1 MCLEKNYMYLSAIVL
16 IMIVKSN
23 TIMFRASTL
32 DVTKKIYHFAT
43 SNVYFIILPHHFTTS
58 YLSDILLFNSIH

>member
-1 MCLEKNYMYLSAIVL
+1 MCLEKNYMYLSGIVL

-32 DVTKKIYHFAT
+32 DVTKKIYHFTT